1 MKKLEAELNRIVLFV
16 VLEARLVYTT
26 QLSAGA
32 QVPWVYLLLLLN
44 TIIAYEYIHRIYIIN
59 IYTYIRY
66 QVITEL
72 HPK

>member
-44 TIIAYEYIHRIYIIN
+44 TIIAYEYIEYTLLIYMY
-59 IYTYIRY
+59 IYSLPSYYRAT
-66 QVITEL
+66 
-72 HPK
+72 P